1 VPSPRRRYQRPL
13 PRKYLRRRAAVLV
26 ALLLVAGG
34 GAFAVVSGLSSPRA
48 SAGPAPPARMVTAWG
63 VQPPRSRATGGDSSL
78 ETHVSAPARSTTT
91 SSSSTTTTTSA
102 AVTTTSEPPRT
113 TSTSPSTTTTTSC
126 AGALPAQLASSGG
139 SKQLVSVEAAGY
151 GTTYATL
158 TAWSLD
164 GDCWRV
170 ASGPFEARLGWSGLE
185 PAAEKREGDGA
196 TPEGLYGFG
205 AVMYGNQADPGVHY
219 PYHQLVCGDWWDE
232 DPASSDYN
240 LFEHWA
246 CGSTPPFA
254 EGSEGSGSEALW
266 TETAAYPSFA
276 VIGYND
282 ARVAG
287 RGSAIFLHYGLASP
301 TAGCVST
308 GEPALD
314 EILDWLESQDSPAIV
329 IGTAADIASF

>member
-1 VPSPRRRYQRPL
+1 
-13 PRKYLRRRAAVLV
+13 VLV
-26 ALLLVAGG
+26 TLLAVVGC

-48 SAGPAPPARMVTAWG
+48 AAGTDSPAPQATAWKMR
-63 VQPPRSRATGGDSSL
+63 PPRSREADGGSSVKAIG
-78 ETHVSAPARSTTT
+78 HDPASSTTSST
-91 SSSSTTTTTSA
+91 STTSTVVTTTTEAPRTSTTIPSSSTTTTTACGGS
-102 AVTTTSEPPRT
+102 
-113 TSTSPSTTTTTSC
+113 
-126 AGALPAQLASSGG
+126 LPAQLAATAGA
-139 SKQLVSVEAAGY
+139 KQLVSVEAAGF

-158 TAWSLD
+158 TAWSLT
-164 GDCWRV
+164 GDCWAV
-170 ASGPFEARLGWSGLE
+170 AYGPFEARLGWSGLE

-205 AVMYGNQADPGVHY
+205 AVMYGNDANPGVHY
-219 PYHQLVCGDWWDE
+219 PYHLLVCGDWWDE
-232 DPASSDYN
+232 DPASADYN
-240 LFEHWA
+240 LFEHWP
-246 CGSTPPFA
+246 CDSTPPFA

-266 TETAAYPSFA
+266 TETGAYPSFA

-314 EILDWLESQDSPAIV
+314 EILDWLEPQDSPAIV
-329 IGTAADIASF
+329 IGTAADIGSY